1 MENNSFIMRWNFF
14 AIGLVIG
21 IFSLV
26 IIFFIREERRDKF
39 YSLLTGALI
48 SMLINLV
55 VVYYIRTH

>member
-14 AIGLVIG
+14 A

>member
-1 MENNSFIMRWNFF
+1 MRWNFF

>member
-1 MENNSFIMRWNFF
+1 MKNSSFIMRWGYF

-26 IIFFIREERRDKF
+26 IMLFLHEDRRDKF

-48 SMLINLV
+48 SMLLNILLF
-55 VVYYIRTH
+55 YYIRTH